1 MLYPKKQGGRE
12 TEPARRQNMDNSTL
26 KTLVLLGVI
35 LYVVSPVDALPGP
48 VDDLIAIVAGIIAR
62 RKLSAQAA

>member
-1 MLYPKKQGGRE
+1 
-12 TEPARRQNMDNSTL
+12 MDNSTL

-35 LYVVSPVDALPGP
+35 LYVVSPVDALPDP